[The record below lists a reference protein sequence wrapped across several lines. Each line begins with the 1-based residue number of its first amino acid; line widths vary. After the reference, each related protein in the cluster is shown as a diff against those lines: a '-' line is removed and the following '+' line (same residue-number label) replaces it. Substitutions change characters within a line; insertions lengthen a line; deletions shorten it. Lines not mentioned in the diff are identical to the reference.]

1 MDTTLQN
8 IVQNNFFDI
17 LLVVIS
23 GFACFYCWSLSR
35 RLKKLQS
42 LDSGLG
48 GSIVKLTKAIAQTN
62 KAALEARQST
72 IDTVATLKALLRSAE
87 DTLPQIEARLESL
100 RHSQRAAQNKHDELD
115 AILKKSVD
123 PALKNAHATSQAL
136 LRIVSE
142 VQDYERKTKKDKAA

>member
-1 MDTTLQN
+1 MDTLLQN
-8 IVQNNFFDI
+8 ILQDRFFDI
-17 LLVVIS
+17 LLILIS
-23 GFACFYCWSLSR
+23 GFACFYCWSLSQ

-72 IDTVATLKALLRSAE
+72 IDTVATLKELLRSAE

-100 RHSQRAAQNKHDELD
+100 RNSQKAAQNKHDELD
-115 AILKKSVD
+115 AILKQSVD

-142 VQDYERKTKKDKAA
+142 VQDFERKSKQERAA